1 MTLSWILITIALLI
15 ISAALILGDIYNY
28 LSNLND
34 RIDALESKQGLL
46 SSQAVIGENPRFKSR
61 FK

>member
-1 MTLSWILITIALLI
+1 MSLSWILITIALLI
-15 ISAALILGDIYNY
+15 ISAVLILGDIYNY

-46 SSQAVIGENPRFKSR
+46 TSQAPTGENPRLKSR